1 MRVGVRAGMSGNLI
15 VTRGGRPP
23 ILRPTMVLAFWNWLD
38 RYLFGEF
45 SEGTTPG
52 ALALRLLRYPYAI
65 LRDLSR
71 GQINL
76 YAMWLVY
83 ATLLSLV
90 PLIAF
95 AFAVL
100 KAFGAHRELR
110 PVILEFFRPV
120 GSHALELTQR
130 VMDFA
135 DSVSTGV
142 VGSLGLALLLW
153 TLLGTIKKVE
163 DGFNFLWRVEHARSF
178 ARRVTEYVA
187 LLIVGPIVVVSFIG
201 LSHKALESATAGF
214 GRYMPFWDRL
224 TTLTL
229 EISPYVMVTAIF
241 TAVYMFV
248 PNTKVKWKPALVGGL
263 TAGVLWAGVGKV
275 FTALVVYSS
284 RLTIVY
290 AGFAII
296 VTALI
301 WTYFGWL
308 ILLIGAQLSF
318 YVQHRNY
325 LRLGLTELRLSAVQ
339 REQLTLKVMYLIAKS
354 YQDGKERWT
363 VDALA
368 HQLGMPGIAISRIVH
383 SLEAAKMLTLSDDEH
398 LLPARDLGK
407 ITVQEI
413 IDIARNEKAGQ
424 VAPRQLKLPAIDA
437 ISAKM
442 DEAWRK
448 SAGDM
453 TLRDLVEDA

>member
-1 MRVGVRAGMSGNLI
+1 MYV
-15 VTRGGRPP
+15 
-23 ILRPTMVLAFWNWLD
+23 AFWNWLD
-38 RYLFGEF
+38 SYLFGEY

-52 ALALRLLRYPYAI
+52 ALALRVLRYPYAI

-76 YAMWLVY
+76 YAMGLVY

-100 KAFGAHRELR
+100 KAFGAHRELQ
-110 PVILEFFRPV
+110 PIIYEFFKPV
-120 GSHALELTQR
+120 GASAGELTQR

-135 DSVSTGV
+135 DRVSTGI

-163 DGFNFLWRVEHARSF
+163 DSFNFVWRVEHARSF

-187 LLIVGPIVVVSFIG
+187 LLIVGPIVIVSFI
-201 LSHKALESATAGF
+201 ALAHNALDTATAGF

-224 TTLTL
+224 TAIALVV
-229 EISPYVMVTAIF
+229 SPYVMVTAIF

-248 PNTKVKWKPALVGGL
+248 PNTKVKWLPAAVGGV
-263 TAGVLWAGVGKV
+263 TAGILWAAVGKV
-275 FTALVVYSS
+275 FTALVVYST

-296 VTALI
+296 VAALL

-308 ILLIGAQLSF
+308 ILLVGAQLSF
-318 YVQHRNY
+318 YVQNRNY

-339 REQLTLKVMYLIAKS
+339 REQLTLKVMFLIARA
-354 YQDGKERWT
+354 YHDGKTRWS
-363 VDALA
+363 VESLA
-368 HQLGMPGIAISRIVH
+368 RELGMPGIGISRIVN
-383 SLEAAKMLTLSDDEH
+383 SLEAAKLVTLTDDEH
-398 LLPARDLGK
+398 LLPGRDLGQ
-407 ITVQEI
+407 ITLREI
-413 IDIARNEKAGQ
+413 LDIARNEKAGQ
-424 VAPRQLKLPAIDA
+424 VAPRQLKLPSVDA
-437 ISAKM
+437 FAAKV

-448 SAGDM
+448 SCGDM
-453 TLRDLVEDA
+453 TLRDLIEE

>member
-1 MRVGVRAGMSGNLI
+1 MHV
-15 VTRGGRPP
+15 
-23 ILRPTMVLAFWNWLD
+23 AFWNWLD
-38 RYLFGEF
+38 SYLFGEY
-45 SEGTTPG
+45 SEGATPG
-52 ALALRLLRYPYAI
+52 AVALRLLRYPYAI

-76 YAMWLVY
+76 YAMGLVY

-100 KAFGAHRELR
+100 KAFGAHRDLQ
-110 PVILEFFRPV
+110 PIIYEFFKPV
-120 GSHALELTQR
+120 GDSAGELTQR

-135 DSVSTGV
+135 DRVSTGV

-178 ARRVTEYVA
+178 ARRITEYVA
-187 LLIVGPIVVVSFIG
+187 LLIVGPIVIVSFI
-201 LSHKALESATAGF
+201 ALAHNALDTATAGI

-224 TTLTL
+224 TTFALL
-229 EISPYVMVTAIF
+229 VSPYVMVTAIF

-248 PNTKVKWKPALVGGL
+248 PNTKVKWLPAMVGGVS
-263 TAGVLWAGVGKV
+263 AGVLWAAVGKV
-275 FTALVVYSS
+275 FTALVVYST

-290 AGFAII
+290 AGFALI
-296 VTALI
+296 VAALL

-308 ILLIGAQLSF
+308 ILLVGAQLSF
-318 YVQHRNY
+318 YVQNRNY

-339 REQLTLKVMYLIAKS
+339 REQLTLKVMYLIARA
-354 YQDGKERWT
+354 YHDGKTRWS
-363 VDALA
+363 VDGLA
-368 HQLGMPGIAISRIVH
+368 HELGMPGIAVSRIIN
-383 SLEAAKMLTLSDDEH
+383 SLEAAKLLTLTDDEH
-398 LLPARDLGK
+398 LLPARDLGQ
-407 ITVQEI
+407 ISLREI
-413 IDIARNEKAGQ
+413 LDIARNEKAGQ
-424 VAPRQLKLPAIDA
+424 VAPRQLKLPSVDA
-437 ISAKM
+437 FAAKV

-448 SAGDM
+448 SCGEM
-453 TLRDLVEDA
+453 TLRDLIEE

>member
-1 MRVGVRAGMSGNLI
+1 MY
-15 VTRGGRPP
+15 
-23 ILRPTMVLAFWNWLD
+23 LAFWNWLD
-38 RYLFGEF
+38 RYLFGEY
-45 SEGTTPG
+45 SEGHTAG
-52 ALALRLLRYPYAI
+52 ALTLRVLRYPYAI

-76 YAMWLVY
+76 YAMGLVY

-100 KAFGAHRELR
+100 KAFGAHRELQ
-110 PVILEFFRPV
+110 PVILEFFKPM
-120 GSHALELTQR
+120 GTSAANEFTNK
-130 VMDFA
+130 VMEFA

-178 ARRVTEYVA
+178 TRRVTEYVA
-187 LLIVGPIVVVSFIG
+187 LLIVGPIVVVGFLG
-201 LSHKALESATAGF
+201 LSHRALDTAGA
-214 GRYMPFWDRL
+214 GIARYMPFGERMVQWAI
-224 TTLTL
+224 
-229 EISPYVMVTAIF
+229 EIAPFIMVAAIF
-241 TAVYMFV
+241 TAVYKFV
-248 PNTKVKWKPALVGGL
+248 PNTKVKWKPAVIGGAV
-263 TAGVLWAGVGKV
+263 AGVLWATVGHL
-275 FTALVVYSS
+275 FTALVVFTT

-296 VTALI
+296 VAALL

-318 YVQHRNY
+318 YVQNKHY

-339 REQLTLKVMYLIAKS
+339 REQLTLKVMYLIARS
-354 YQDGKERWT
+354 YHDGKSRWT

-368 HQLGMPGIAISRIVH
+368 HELGMPGIGISRIVT
-383 SLEAAKMLTLSDDEH
+383 SLEAAHLLTMAEDER
-398 LLPARDLGK
+398 LLPARDLGS
-407 ITVQEI
+407 ITIQEVM
-413 IDIARNEKAGQ
+413 DIARNEKAGQ
-424 VAPRQLKLPAIDA
+424 VAPRNLKLPSVDKIAGVMDA
-437 ISAKM
+437 
-442 DEAWRK
+442 AWRK
-448 SAGDM
+448 SCGEM
-453 TLRDLVEDA
+453 TLRDLVEEV

>member
-1 MRVGVRAGMSGNLI
+1 MI
-15 VTRGGRPP
+15 
-23 ILRPTMVLAFWNWLD
+23 LAFWNWLD

-52 ALALRLLRYPYAI
+52 ALALRVLRYPYAI

-76 YAMWLVY
+76 YSMGLVY
-83 ATLLSLV
+83 ATLLSVV

-100 KAFGAHRELR
+100 KAFGAHRELE
-110 PVILEFFRPV
+110 PLIGEFFAPV
-120 GSHALELTQR
+120 GDQAPELTHR
-130 VMDFA
+130 IMEFA
-135 DSVSTGV
+135 DSVSTGL

-163 DGFNFLWRVEHARSF
+163 DGFNFIWRVEHARSF

-201 LSHKALESATAGF
+201 LTHSALESASAGI
-214 GRYMPFWDRL
+214 GRYMPFFDRL
-224 TTLTL
+224 KEFGL
-229 EISPYVMVTAIF
+229 IVAPFFMVTAIF
-241 TAVYMFV
+241 TGVYMFV
-248 PNTKVKWKPALVGGL
+248 PNTRVKWKPAIIGGV
-263 TAGVLWAGVGKV
+263 TAGILWVVIGKL
-275 FTALVVYSS
+275 FTALVVYTT
-284 RLTIVY
+284 RLSVVY

-296 VTALI
+296 VAALL

-318 YVQHRNY
+318 YVQNRNY
-325 LRLGLTELRLSAVQ
+325 LRMGLTELRLSVVQ
-339 REQLTLKVMYLIAKS
+339 REQLTLKVMYLIARS
-354 YQDGKERWT
+354 YHDGKTRWSL
-363 VDALA
+363 DGLSHELA
-368 HQLGMPGIAISRIVH
+368 MPGIAISRIVH
-383 SLEAAKMLTLSDDEH
+383 ALEDARLVTVTEDEH

-407 ITVQEI
+407 ISVQEVL
-413 IDIARNEKAGQ
+413 DIARNEKAGQ
-424 VAPRQLKLPAIDA
+424 VGWRNIKLPAIDA

-448 SAGDM
+448 SCGDM
-453 TLRDLVEDA
+453 TLRDLVEDQA

>member
-1 MRVGVRAGMSGNLI
+1 MI
-15 VTRGGRPP
+15 
-23 ILRPTMVLAFWNWLD
+23 LAFWNWLD

-45 SEGTTPG
+45 SEGSTPG

-76 YAMWLVY
+76 YAMGLVY

-100 KAFGAHRELR
+100 KAFGAHRELE
-110 PVILEFFRPV
+110 PVILEFFKPV
-120 GSHALELTQR
+120 GEHAHELTEK
-130 VMDFA
+130 VMQFA

-187 LLIVGPIVVVSFIG
+187 LLIVGPIVIVSFLG
-201 LSHKALESATAGF
+201 MSHRALDSATAGIS
-214 GRYMPFWDRL
+214 RYMPFADRL
-224 TTLTL
+224 KELAL
-229 EISPYVMVTAIF
+229 DVSPFIMVAAIF

-248 PNTKVKWKPALVGGL
+248 PNTKVKWKPALIGGA
-263 TAGVLWAGVGKV
+263 TAGILWAVVGKL
-275 FTALVVYSS
+275 FTALVVYST
-284 RLTIVY
+284 RLSVVY
-290 AGFAII
+290 AGFALI
-296 VTALI
+296 VATLL

-318 YVQHRNY
+318 YTQNRHY
-325 LRLGLTELRLSAVQ
+325 LRLGLVELRLSAVQ
-339 REQLTLKVMYLIAKS
+339 RETLTLKVMYLIARA
-354 YQDGKERWT
+354 YQDGKMRWS
-363 VDALA
+363 VDSLA
-368 HQLGMPGIAISRIVH
+368 HELGMPGIAISRIVTA
-383 SLEAAKMLTLSDDEH
+383 LEAAHLLTVTDDEK
-398 LLPARDLGK
+398 LLPARDLGS
-407 ITVQEI
+407 IPVQEI
-413 IDIARNEKAGQ
+413 MDIARNEKAGQ
-424 VAPRQLKLPAIDA
+424 VAPRNLKLPAVDRMA
-437 ISAKM
+437 GVM
-442 DEAWRK
+442 DGAWRK
-448 SAGDM
+448 ACADT
-453 TLRDLVEDA
+453 TLRDLIEEST

>member
-1 MRVGVRAGMSGNLI
+1 MI
-15 VTRGGRPP
+15 
-23 ILRPTMVLAFWNWLD
+23 LAFWNWLD
-38 RYLFGEF
+38 RYLFGEY
-45 SEGTTPG
+45 SEGITPG
-52 ALALRLLRYPYAI
+52 ARALRVLRYPYAV

-76 YAMWLVY
+76 HAMGLVY

-100 KAFGAHRELR
+100 KAFGAHRELE

-120 GSHALELTQR
+120 GDHARELTDK
-130 VMDFA
+130 VMQFA

-163 DGFNFLWRVEHARSF
+163 DSFNFLWRVEHARSF
-178 ARRVTEYVA
+178 ARRITEYVA
-187 LLIVGPIVVVSFIG
+187 LLIVGPIVIVSFVG
-201 LSHKALESATAGF
+201 LSHHAMESASAGII
-214 GRYMPFWDRL
+214 GRYMPFYDRL
-224 TTLTL
+224 QAMGLWL
-229 EISPYVMVTAIF
+229 APYVMVTAIF

-248 PNTKVKWKPALVGGL
+248 PNTKVKWKPAIIGGV
-263 TAGVLWAGVGKV
+263 TAGILWAVVGHL
-275 FTALVVYSS
+275 FTALVVYST
-284 RLTIVY
+284 RLSVVY
-290 AGFAII
+290 AGFALI
-296 VTALI
+296 VAALL

-318 YVQHRNY
+318 YVQNRNY
-325 LRLGLTELRLSAVQ
+325 LRMGLTELRLSVVQ
-339 REQLTLKVMYLIAKS
+339 REQLTLKVMYLIARS
-354 YQDGKERWT
+354 YQDGKTRWSL
-363 VDALA
+363 DGLS
-368 HQLGMPGIAISRIVH
+368 HELGMPGIAIARIVH
-383 SLEAAKMLTLSDDEH
+383 ALEGAQLITVTEDEH

-407 ITVQEI
+407 ITIQEI
-413 IDIARNEKAGQ
+413 LDIARNEKAGQ
-424 VAPRQLKLPAIDA
+424 VGWRNLKLPAIDA

-448 SAGDM
+448 SCGDM
-453 TLRDLVEDA
+453 TLRDLVESGA

>member
-1 MRVGVRAGMSGNLI
+1 MI
-15 VTRGGRPP
+15 
-23 ILRPTMVLAFWNWLD
+23 LAFWNWLD

-52 ALALRLLRYPYAI
+52 ALALRVLRYPYAI

-76 YAMWLVY
+76 YSMGLVY

-100 KAFGAHRELR
+100 KAFGAHRELE
-110 PVILEFFRPV
+110 PLIGEFFSPV
-120 GSHALELTQR
+120 GDKAPELTHR
-130 VMDFA
+130 IMEFA
-135 DSVSTGV
+135 DSVSTGL
-142 VGSLGLALLLW
+142 VGSVGLALLLW

-163 DGFNFLWRVEHARSF
+163 DGFNFIWRVEHARSF

-201 LSHKALESATAGF
+201 LTHKALESASAGI
-214 GRYMPFWDRL
+214 GRYMPFFDRL
-224 TTLTL
+224 QELGL
-229 EISPYVMVTAIF
+229 LMAPFFMVTAIF

-248 PNTKVKWKPALVGGL
+248 PNTRVKWKPALIGGV
-263 TAGVLWAGVGKV
+263 TAGFLWVVIGKL
-275 FTALVVYSS
+275 FTALVVYTT
-284 RLTIVY
+284 RLSVVY

-296 VTALI
+296 VAALL

-318 YVQHRNY
+318 YVQNRNY
-325 LRLGLTELRLSAVQ
+325 LRMGLTELRLSVVQ
-339 REQLTLKVMYLIAKS
+339 REQLTLKVMYLIARS
-354 YQDGKERWT
+354 YHDGKTRWSL
-363 VDALA
+363 DGLSHELA
-368 HQLGMPGIAISRIVH
+368 MPGIAIARIVH
-383 SLEAAKMLTLSDDEH
+383 SLEDARLITVTEDEH
-398 LLPARDLGK
+398 LLPARDLGN
-407 ITVQEI
+407 ISVQEVL
-413 IDIARNEKAGQ
+413 DIARNEKAGQ
-424 VAPRQLKLPAIDA
+424 VGWRNIKLPAIDA
-437 ISAKM
+437 ISAKV

-448 SAGDM
+448 SCGDT
-453 TLRDLVEDA
+453 TLRDLVETGS